1 MCTRGEG
8 RVPDEGEGV
17 VEDVGGVW
25 SGLTRVHNVSP
36 ILLSEL
42 HLHELQTSVRGREIW
57 VYPYFWNVESEWDE
71 GHGHDV
77 DEESLC
83 VGHRLR
89 DGPEVWT
96 GQTLAEN

>member
-36 ILLSEL
+36 VLLGEL
-42 HLHELQTSVRGREIW
+42 HLHELQTQVSEAERS
-57 VYPYFWNVESEWDE
+57 ESIFTF
-71 GHGHDV
+71 GM
-77 DEESLC
+77 
-83 VGHRLR
+83 LR
-89 DGPEVWT
+89 ANEMKVT
-96 GQTLAEN
+96 GTM